1 MHVEVEAEAGLGN
14 QGERPGDLRSG
25 VRSLNLL
32 DTPSL
37 PSGQGAWTSVRSPC
51 SATGSFSSTDIAQRI
66 LSRPPGAWLLRASVA
81 NPACSY
87 AHKKCVQQGL
97 QCVHLSLGCYSGKD
111 DRGGIKVERAVESQG
126 KDG

>member
-37 PSGQGAWTSVRSPC
+37 PSGLGAWMSVRSPC
-51 SATGSFSSTDIAQRI
+51 SATGPFSSTDI
-66 LSRPPGAWLLRASVA
+66 RPEDPLQASW
-81 NPACSY
+81 
-87 AHKKCVQQGL
+87 GL
-97 QCVHLSLGCYSGKD
+97 ASEG
-111 DRGGIKVERAVESQG
+111 
-126 KDG
+126 